1 MPTERGERTGG
12 NTPGCRE
19 IAAWADDLLRVA
31 QIEDYPFALNG
42 LQVDGSRAVA
52 RIGAATDACQA
63 TIDRAAEAGCDLLMV
78 HHGLFWG
85 GPRRLVGPLYERFRR
100 LFESGMGLYSVH
112 LPLDAHPEIGN
123 NSLLA
128 SEFNLREPE
137 RFGALEGTE
146 GIGVV
151 GAVDTALDELAVQVE
166 AVCGQR
172 PVIIAGGP
180 RCVSRLA
187 IISGGGGS
195 RIESAAR
202 AGADTFLTG
211 EGTHHTYHEALEL
224 GINVIYAGHY
234 ATETLGIKA
243 LARLAAERFGV
254 EHVFFD
260 IPTGL

>member
-1 MPTERGERTGG
+1 MSSAMGERKAG
-12 NTPGCRE
+12 NAPGCRE
-19 IAAWADDLLRVA
+19 VASWADDFLRVA
-31 QIEDYPFALNG
+31 QIEDYQFALNG
-42 LQVDGSRAVA
+42 LQVDGSRAVT
-52 RIGAATDACQA
+52 RIGAATDASRA
-63 TIDRAAEAGCDLLMV
+63 TIVRAVEAGCDLLMV

-85 GPRRLVGPLYERFRR
+85 GVRPLVGPLYERVRR

-128 SEFNLREPE
+128 AEFDLRDTE
-137 RFGALEGTE
+137 RFGALQGTE

-151 GAVDTALDELAVQVE
+151 GVVDVALDELAARVE
-166 AVCGQR
+166 AVCGQ
-172 PVIIAGGP
+172 PPFVIAGGP
-180 RCVSRLA
+180 QRVSRLA
-187 IISGGGGS
+187 ISSGGGGS

-234 ATETLGIKA
+234 ATETLGIRE
-243 LARLAAERFGV
+243 LARLAAERFGA
-254 EHVFFD
+254 EHLFFD